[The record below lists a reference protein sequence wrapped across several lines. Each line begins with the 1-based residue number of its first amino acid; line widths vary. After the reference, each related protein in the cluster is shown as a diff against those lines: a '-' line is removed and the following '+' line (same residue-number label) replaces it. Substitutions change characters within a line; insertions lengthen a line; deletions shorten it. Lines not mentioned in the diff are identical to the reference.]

1 MTRIVA
7 GSARGR
13 RLTVPPR
20 GTRPTSERAREA
32 LFSSLEHLGVVEDCA
47 VLDLFAGSGALGL
60 EAASRGASRVVLVDM
75 ARSAIN
81 VLKKNVAQVRDDVQD
96 VTVVQQRAGQ
106 FLTRAS
112 GDEDESERFDLV
124 FIDPPYD
131 FSDHSI
137 ANILAALADNW
148 LHLDA
153 VVVVERGAKAAEP
166 QWPPEWEPRKPRKYG
181 DARLWIARAG

>member
-81 VLKKNVAQVRDDVQD
+81 VLKKNVAQVRADVSE

-106 FLTRAS
+106 FLNRAE
-112 GDEDESERFDLV
+112 GEEEKPERFDLA

-131 FSDHSI
+131 FSDQSI
-137 ANILAALADNW
+137 ASILAALSDW
-148 LHLDA
+148 LQPDA
-153 VVVVERGAKAAEP
+153 VVVVERGARAAEP
-166 QWPPEWEPRKPRKYG
+166 KWPSKWDPRKPRRYG